1 MSGKL
6 TMFIGPMY
14 SGKTSALLSM
24 VEIYNIGKKNF
35 KVYKP
40 SVDNRYSDDHIVS
53 HTGQKY
59 PATNVPNVKV
69 LLEDFNKESKDL
81 AAVFIDE
88 IHFFNDDLI
97 EVVQSIII
105 NDVDV
110 FCSGLDMS
118 FKHRPFETTIKLMGI
133 ADEIVKNKAVCNICG
148 EYKAVVT
155 HKINNESE
163 NELEVGGREKYI
175 AVCRDCYLKLNP
187 KFSKKYSKDNLKD

>member
-14 SGKTSALLSM
+14 SGKTSSLLSM
-24 VEIYNIGKKNF
+24 VEVYNLGKKNF

-40 SVDNRYSDDHIVS
+40 AADNRYSSDHIVS

-59 PATNVPNVKV
+59 PAINVPDVKV
-69 LLEDFNKESKDL
+69 LFDDFSKESKDL
-81 AAVFIDE
+81 TAVFIDE
-88 IHFFNDDLI
+88 IHFFDEGLVD
-97 EVVQSIII
+97 VVQSIILSG
-105 NDVDV
+105 VDV
-110 FCSGLDMS
+110 YCSGLDMS

-155 HKINNESE
+155 HKINN
-163 NELEVGGREKYI
+163 NDDELEVGGREKYI
-175 AVCRDCYLKLNP
+175 AVCRDCYVKLNP
-187 KFSKKYSKDNLKD
+187 DFGKKYRKDR